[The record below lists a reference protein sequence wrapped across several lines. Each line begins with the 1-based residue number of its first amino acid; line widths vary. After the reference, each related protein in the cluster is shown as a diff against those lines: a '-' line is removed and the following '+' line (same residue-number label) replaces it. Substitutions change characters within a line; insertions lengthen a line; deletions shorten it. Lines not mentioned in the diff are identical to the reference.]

1 MAKQKKSPRKPNS
14 KKVQYKVR
22 NWSEYNESL
31 KQRGSLEIWIDEKV
45 AAHWYYAGPSQRG
58 AQFEYSDKCIE
69 MACVVKEV
77 YGLGYRQTEGFLRSL
92 VKKTGW
98 EVKVPDYT
106 VINRRRKKL
115 DIKIAAC
122 RKGRKEKLYIVVDST
137 GIKVYG
143 EGEWKVRQHGWSRR
157 RTWRKIHLA
166 IDENTGEIESCGTTT
181 NSIADEN
188 MVNTLL
194 DDIKEKVYKF
204 AADGAYDKKKVH
216 DSLQRRKIK
225 AIIPPRKNARI
236 GKHGN
241 SKGKE
246 KPRDKIIRKIRKLGR
261 KKWKKKSGYH
271 RRSIAES
278 TMFRYKNI
286 FGGKMISRDIN
297 QQEIEVKIKCKILNR
312 MIKLGMPD
320 AYPISKVA

>member
-1 MAKQKKSPRKPNS
+1 MRNKPIPRKPNS
-14 KKVQYKVR
+14 KRVQYKVK

-31 KQRGSLEIWIDEKV
+31 KKRGSLEIWIDEKV
-45 AAHWYYAGPSQRG
+45 ESQWYYHGPSQRG
-58 AQFEYSDKCIE
+58 GQYEYSDKCIE
-69 MACVVKEV
+69 MACMVKEV
-77 YGLGYRQTEGFLRSL
+77 YRLGYRQTEGFICSL
-92 VKKTGW
+92 VRKMGW
-98 EVKVPDYT
+98 KVKVPDYT

-115 DIKIAAC
+115 NIKIAAV

-137 GIKVYG
+137 GSKVYG
-143 EGEWKVRQHGWSRR
+143 EGEWKVRQHGWSQH

-166 IDENTGEIESCGTTT
+166 IDENTGEIESCQTTT
-181 NSIADEN
+181 NSIADED
-188 MVNTLL
+188 MVEVLL
-194 DDIKEKVYKF
+194 DGIKEEVCKF
-204 AADGAYDKKKVH
+204 AGDGAYDKKKVH
-216 DSLQRRKIK
+216 DSLQKRKIK

-246 KPRDKIIRKIRKLGR
+246 KPRDKIIRKIRKWGR

-286 FGGKMISRDIN
+286 FGGKMISRDMN
-297 QQEIEVKIKCKILNR
+297 QQEIEVRIKCKILNR
-312 MIKLGMPD
+312 MVKLGMPD
-320 AYPISKVA
+320 TYPVSNAA